1 MYAPLAAWFCHLRQK
16 KTGPLVVGLC
26 GGQGSGKST
35 IAAIMEQVLSLGCG
49 QQTVA
54 ISIDDFYKTREE
66 RIEMAHTVHPLFS
79 TRGVP
84 GTHDITLG
92 INTLEDLERSRE
104 GEIIT
109 LPRFDKA
116 MDTRAP
122 QTQWTQ
128 CPGPLDVIILEGWC
142 VGAQAQTEEA
152 LMEPINELEAN
163 EDPLGCW
170 RREVNRALS
179 EDYPPLFA
187 KLNVLL
193 LLQVSGMERVFAWRR
208 LQEEKLRQQIALHPT
223 PSTQVMSNAEVERF
237 VMHYERITRH
247 ILSEMPKRAHAVFPI
262 DETHNPSRV
271 SFNA

>member
-1 MYAPLAAWFCHLRQK
+1 
-16 KTGPLVVGLC
+16 
-26 GGQGSGKST
+26 
-35 IAAIMEQVLSLGCG
+35 
-49 QQTVA
+49 
-54 ISIDDFYKTREE
+54 
-66 RIEMAHTVHPLFS
+66 
-79 TRGVP
+79 
-84 GTHDITLG
+84 
-92 INTLEDLERSRE
+92 
-104 GEIIT
+104 
-109 LPRFDKA
+109 